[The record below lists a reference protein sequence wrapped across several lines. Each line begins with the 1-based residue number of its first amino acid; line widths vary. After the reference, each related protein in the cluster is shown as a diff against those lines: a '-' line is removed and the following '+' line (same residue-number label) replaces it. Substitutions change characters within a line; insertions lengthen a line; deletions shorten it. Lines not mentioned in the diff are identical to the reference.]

1 MFSIAIRYLN
11 GWAMAAADGPKKQ
24 QPEWPPH
31 PGRTFMAFSAAWF
44 ETGEDPAEGAALRW
58 LEALPPP
65 SIAASDAEKR
75 AAVTSYVPVNGVR
88 MGRKM
93 PQGANFAKLKG
104 AGLALLPEHRP
115 RQERGFPVVIPH
127 DPTVYLIWP
136 DIAPGEHRASLEQL
150 TAKVTH
156 VGHSASL
163 VQVWI
168 DDQPPLPNWLP
179 TEGVAMFR
187 LRVPRSGRLDELNRL
202 CNRKAMLSYA
212 DMTAE
217 LATLKGKAKTR
228 MKEAIHER
236 FGGDVP
242 RSLRPTLGG
251 WRGYARATETTE
263 PAVRGST
270 FNPDLVVL
278 TVLGKRLSL
287 PATLKLTEVL
297 RRALMSVCPV
307 QPPPEWFSGHSPTG
321 TPSVQPHLA
330 LLPLPFVGSEHADGR
345 ILGLALALPRDLPPD
360 EAGSCLADFLY
371 EQETGLPRTTRLF
384 AGKWLECRVEREV
397 REKPPASLTPWSWTR
412 RSRIWAT
419 VTPVALDRHF
429 DGKDKWERAAES
441 VKDACE
447 RIGLPRP
454 REVMLHPVSLVEG
467 VSHAREFPYL
477 IRKSD
482 GGRRHHSHAVLIF
495 DEPVAGP
502 VIIGAGR
509 FRGYGLCRPMDQGG
523 EGHG

>member
-1 MFSIAIRYLN
+1 MFAIAIRYLN

-24 QPEWPPH
+24 KPEWPPH
-31 PGRTFMAFSAAWF
+31 PERVFMAFAAAWF

-58 LEALPPP
+58 LEAQLPP
-65 SIAASDAEKR
+65 SIAASDAEGR
-75 AAVTSYVPVNGVR
+75 TTVVSYVPVNDVR

-93 PQGANFAKLKG
+93 PQAQEADFAKLKA

-115 RQERGFPVVIPH
+115 RQARGFPVAIPH
-127 DPTVYLIWP
+127 DPTVHLVWP
-136 DIAPGEHRASLEQL
+136 DIDPGGHRAALEQL
-150 TAKVTH
+150 ADKVTH

-163 VQVWI
+163 VQVWV
-168 DDQPPLPNWLP
+168 DDQPPSPNWLP
-179 TEGVAMFR
+179 TDGVASLR
-187 LRVPRSGRLDELNRL
+187 LRVPWPGRLDELKRFG
-202 CNRKAMLSYA
+202 NRKAMIAYA

-217 LATLKGKAKTR
+217 LPTLKGKEKTR
-228 MKEAIHER
+228 MKETIRER
-236 FGGDVP
+236 FGEEAP
-242 RSLRPTLGG
+242 RFLRPAPGR
-251 WRGYARATETTE
+251 WFGYERASETAE
-263 PAVRGST
+263 PAVRGSV
-270 FNPDLVVL
+270 FGPDLIVL
-278 TVLGKRLSL
+278 TVSGKHLSL
-287 PATLKLTEVL
+287 PITLKLTEVL
-297 RRALMSVCPV
+297 RGALMSVCPV
-307 QPPPEWFSGHSPTG
+307 QPPPEWFSGH
-321 TPSVQPHLA
+321 TPAGAPSAQPHLA

-345 ILGLALALPRDLPPD
+345 ILGLALALPRDLPLD
-360 EAGSCLADFLY
+360 EAGRCLADFLY
-371 EQETGLPRTTRLF
+371 EQETGLPRITPLF

-397 REKPPASLTPWSWTR
+397 REKPPASLNPWFWTR

-429 DGKDKWERAAES
+429 DGKEKWERAAES

-467 VSHAREFPYL
+467 VPHAREFPYL

-482 GGRRHHSHAVLIF
+482 GGRRHHRHAVLIF

-509 FRGYGLCRPMDQGG
+509 FRGYGLCRPMDQ
-523 EGHG
+523 EGA